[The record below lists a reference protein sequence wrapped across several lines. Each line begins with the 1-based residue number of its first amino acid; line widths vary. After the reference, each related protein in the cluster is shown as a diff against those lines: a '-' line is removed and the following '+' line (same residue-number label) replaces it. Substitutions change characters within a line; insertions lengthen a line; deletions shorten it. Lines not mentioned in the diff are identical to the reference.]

1 MTPPP
6 HTAARQSER
15 THVVIV
21 AVSSLRRLAK
31 VSAEES
37 FLRATSKAALSLI
50 RKELDDITEPVLDDT
65 SVYEML

>member
-6 HTAARQSER
+6 HTAGSQSER